1 MSYSIAQLAPTPYFS
16 DYGCHVRILEEVRAL
31 KRLGHASTVFTYP
44 SGETPPGGDVVRGP
58 RIPWQRGAHVG
69 SHWNKFLL
77 DPLLLMAALTRGLPR
92 NFDIVHAHLHEGALI
107 GSILAKL
114 KGIPLVFDFQGSL
127 RAEMLDHGFI
137 SPDDPLE
144 AVFEALERVINRL
157 PARIITSS
165 EHSRGILIEDFGMP
179 PERVIQVTDCVD
191 ATVFRPRASNEG
203 GAEQI
208 RAKLEI
214 PDNTLVVGYL
224 GLLAGYQGI
233 THLLEAAASV
243 LEEFPACHF
252 LIMGYPGE
260 NTYRVLA
267 DRMGLGSRVTF
278 TGRIP
283 YADAPAYLSAIDI
296 AVSPKLSE
304 TEGNGKLLNY
314 MACAIPTVAYR
325 APVARE
331 LLGKFGRFARP
342 GDSRSLA
349 DEILTL
355 LTDANLRTDLGAGLR
370 RRACERYSWEA
381 GARKIESIYEEVLA
395 EAG

>member
-31 KRLGHASTVFTYP
+31 KRLGHTSTVFTYP
-44 SGETPPGGDVVRGP
+44 GGETPPGADVVRGR
-58 RIPWQRGAHVG
+58 RIPWQRGAYVG

-77 DPLLLMAALTRGLPR
+77 DPLLLMTALTHGLSR

-107 GSILAKL
+107 GSVIAKL

-137 SPDDPLE
+137 SPNDPLE

-165 EHSRGILIEDFGMP
+165 DHSRNILIDHFAIP

-191 ATVFRPRASNEG
+191 ATVFRPRASNEVR
-203 GAEQI
+203 AEQI
-208 RAKLEI
+208 RAALNI

-224 GLLAGYQGI
+224 GLLAGYQG
-233 THLLEAAASV
+233 TPHLLEAAARV
-243 LEEFPACHF
+243 LEDFPACHF

-260 NTYRVLA
+260 HTYRALA
-267 DRMGLGSRVTF
+267 DRVGIGSSVTF
-278 TGRIP
+278 TGRIS
-283 YADAPAYLSAIDI
+283 YADAPAYLSAIDV

-314 MACAIPTVAYR
+314 MACAIPTVVYQ

-331 LLGKFGRFARP
+331 LLGESGRFAVP
-342 GDSRSLA
+342 GNPRSLA
-349 DEILTL
+349 DEILAL
-355 LTDANLRTDLGAGLR
+355 LTDANLRSELGASLR
-370 RRACERYSWEA
+370 RRACERFSWEA
-381 GARKIESIYEEVLA
+381 GARKIESIYDDVLA

>member
-1 MSYSIAQLAPTPYFS
+1 MSYSIAHIAPTAYFS
-16 DYGCHVRILEEVRAL
+16 DYGCHVRVLEEVRAL
-31 KRLGHASTVFTYP
+31 KDLGHTSTIFAYP
-44 SGETPPGGDVVRGP
+44 SGGTPPDSTVIRGP
-58 RIPWQRGAHVG
+58 RIPWQRGSHIG

-77 DPLLLMAALTRGLPR
+77 DPLLLMTVLARGLPR

-137 SPDDPLE
+137 SPHDPLE
-144 AVFEALERVINRL
+144 AIFEALEKIVNRL

-165 EHSRGILIEDFGMP
+165 EHSRSVLIDDFGVR
-179 PERVIQVTDCVD
+179 PEMVVEVADRVD
-191 ATVFRPRASNEG
+191 ATVFQPRRSNEG
-203 GAEQI
+203 RAARI
-208 RAKLEI
+208 RSGLKI
-214 PDNTLVVGYL
+214 PENTLVVGYL
-224 GLLAGYQGI
+224 GLLAGYQG
-233 THLLEAAASV
+233 TKHLLEAASAV
-243 LEEFPACHF
+243 LQEFSACHF

-260 NTYRVLA
+260 STYRALA
-267 DRMGLGSRVTF
+267 DRMGIGSRVTF

-283 YADAPAYLSAIDI
+283 YPEAPAYLSVLDV

-314 MACAIPTVAYR
+314 MACSIPTVAYG

-331 LLGKFGRFARP
+331 LLGDSGRYAKP

-349 DEILTL
+349 AEILTL
-355 LTDANLRTDLGAGLR
+355 LNDATLRAEIGSALR
-370 RRACERYSWEA
+370 LRACRRFSWRA
-381 GARKIESIYEEVLA
+381 GARKIEAIYEDVLR
-395 EAG
+395 ESR